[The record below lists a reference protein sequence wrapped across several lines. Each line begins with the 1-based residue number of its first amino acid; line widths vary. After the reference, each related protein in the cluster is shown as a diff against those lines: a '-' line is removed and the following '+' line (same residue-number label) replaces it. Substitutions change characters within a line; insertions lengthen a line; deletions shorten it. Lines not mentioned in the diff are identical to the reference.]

1 MESIDFK
8 TALEWLGA
16 IIVSIGGA
24 SAILIALAKWFGER
38 FANKLLEKD
47 KAKYQ
52 EILESLK
59 SKFQTELEIKKTD
72 LEKSKTLFLRY
83 SEHQFTLYN
92 ELWKSLCDLR
102 NIGEELWEKAELKE
116 LKDFSKQLKITKLT
130 VEKSALLIEDQHYKD
145 LIQILENFGKF
156 EFGKL
161 TLIQLRNR
169 QAHELAQYGV
179 SNNEIDRVIN
189 QNRATKQ
196 QFGLMV
202 NDLGK
207 TFKNQIKG
215 E

>member
-24 SAILIALAKWFGER
+24 SAILIALAKQFGER

-102 NIGEELWEKAELKE
+102 NIDEELWEKAELKE